1 MPEIIVRPC
10 PAYPAAR
17 VDWAGFSWPAVVGK
31 NGVSAGKR
39 EGDGKTPL
47 GRFEVLGIYYRAD
60 RLSLPAAALTAR
72 AIEPDDAWCDDPA
85 HPLYNQPVKANR
97 LGGGVSYE
105 RLWRKDHLY
114 DVLLDLGYNR
124 SAPAAGQGSAVF
136 MHVAANE
143 SDPPSAPTAGCIALP
158 KTALLQIIDGSP
170 GGLRV
175 TVTKN

>member
-1 MPEIIVRPC
+1 MPIVTVSPS

-17 VDWAGFSWPAVVGK
+17 LSHAGLDWPAVVGK
-31 NGVSAGKR
+31 NGVTASKR

-47 GRFEVLGIYYRAD
+47 GDFMVLTVYYRAD
-60 RLSLPAAALTAR
+60 RVNLPPGGLPAR
-72 AIEPDDAWCDDPA
+72 PIEPDDAWCDDPA